1 MQDIISKLGGVSAR
15 IIGTIDKGDTIAVYS
30 EDTAVVFENDRL
42 KAIEESQRFAVGLR
56 IFEDGRV
63 GNSFVNSLDD
73 VDVLIHNAR
82 ESARFGDPVEIDLPP
97 ASDFPRP
104 KLYYPQVIDYP
115 KEEAV
120 RIGEDAVRRLK
131 EIDSR
136 AQLNIEITKGRT
148 YESLR
153 NTSGFDGSFE
163 ETGFS
168 FGVAMNLV
176 EDGGGLLDVGYGD
189 SAYSTNLDWDKI
201 FETIEWRYR
210 NAMTTVSIDSGEYSL
225 LLAPDVSDLLIDPL
239 LIASNGKNLYK
250 GISVLSQKEGHKI
263 AGDMFTLTD
272 DPLYDGATGIS
283 PFDGDGIVAGAM
295 PVIENGVFRN
305 FALDL
310 TTAWRLG
317 RGGNGRARRGIA
329 GLPNP
334 GFSNLILSTGNN
346 SLEEMIGSIKKG
358 VYLISPLGGGQSN
371 MTAGDISV
379 NIGLGYY
386 IENGKIRGR
395 VKNAM
400 IAGNVYDW
408 LKTVSMMEDRLHKL
422 GSLFAPHILIENV
435 SIAG

>member
-1 MQDIISKLGGVSAR
+1 MQDIISKLGGASAE
-15 IIGTIDKGDTIAVYS
+15 IIGSITKGDTIAVYS

-56 IFEDGRV
+56 LFENGRV

-73 VDVLIHNAR
+73 IGVLVRNAR
-82 ESARFGDPVEIDLPP
+82 ESALFGDQVEIGLPP

-104 KLYYPQVIDYP
+104 QLYYPEVLDYP

-131 EIDSR
+131 DIDNR

-148 YESLR
+148 FESLR

-176 EDGGGLLDVGYGD
+176 EDGGGLLDIGYGD
-189 SAYSTNLDWDKI
+189 SDYSTNLDWDKI
-201 FETIEWRYR
+201 FETVEWRYK
-210 NAMTTVSIDSGEYSL
+210 NAMTTVAIESGEYSL
-225 LLAPDVSDLLIDPL
+225 LLAPDVADLLIDPV

-250 GISVLSQKEGHKI
+250 GISVLSQKEGQKI
-263 AGDMFTLTD
+263 AGEMFSLVD
-272 DPLYDGATGIS
+272 DPLYDGATGIC
-283 PFDGDGIVAGAM
+283 PFDGDGVVAGAM

-305 FALDL
+305 FAFDL

-317 RGGNGRARRGIA
+317 RSGNGRARRGIT

-334 GFSNLILSTGNN
+334 GFSNLILSTGKN
-346 SLEEMIGSIKKG
+346 SLEEMIASIKKG
-358 VYLISPLGGGQSN
+358 IYLISPLGGGQSN

-408 LKTVSMMEDRLHKL
+408 LMSVSMMEDRLHKL
-422 GSLFAPHILIENV
+422 GSMFAPHILIDNV